1 MVRVWLDMCDTLETE
16 SKRINREVI
25 FFGWKF
31 IFRKIYYV
39 YLFMRNFFSPGGS
52 PLNSRKVFR
61 NFVPSLSCSVYFFLF
76 FFFSKSYI
84 KIFFISK
91 GNMHNCDTLIYHYR
105 TYYPMKRNFSYF
117 NGINSGENSYETRS
131 DF

>member
-52 PLNSRKVFR
+52 PLNPRKVFR
-61 NFVPSLSCSVYFFLF
+61 NFVPSLSCFVYFFF
-76 FFFSKSYI
+76 FFFQNR
-84 KIFFISK
+84 ISK
-91 GNMHNCDTLIYHYR
+91 FLRFHFKGKHA
-105 TYYPMKRNFSYF
+105 
-117 NGINSGENSYETRS
+117 
-131 DF
+131 

>member
-16 SKRINREVI
+16 SERINREVI

-52 PLNSRKVFR
+52 PLNPRKVFCVF
-61 NFVPSLSCSVYFFLF
+61 FVVFRLFLSF
-76 FFFSKSYI
+76 FFF
-84 KIFFISK
+84 KIVYQNFYDFISK
-91 GNMHNCDTLIYHYR
+91 GNMHNRDTLIYHYR

-117 NGINSGENSYETRS
+117 NGINSGENSYETRA

>member
-1 MVRVWLDMCDTLETE
+1 MVQVWLDMCDTLETE

-39 YLFMRNFFSPGGS
+39 YLFMRNFFPLGGS

-61 NFVPSLSCSVYFFLF
+61 NFVPSLSCFVYFF

-84 KIFFISK
+84 KIFTISFQ
-91 GNMHNCDTLIYHYR
+91 R
-105 TYYPMKRNFSYF
+105 
-117 NGINSGENSYETRS
+117 ETCITATR
-131 DF
+131 

>member
-16 SKRINREVI
+16 SERINREVI

-52 PLNSRKVFR
+52 PLNPRKVFCVF
-61 NFVPSLSCSVYFFLF
+61 FVVFRLFLSF
-76 FFFSKSYI
+76 FFFQNR
-84 KIFFISK
+84 ISK
-91 GNMHNCDTLIYHYR
+91 F
-105 TYYPMKRNFSYF
+105 FSF
-117 NGINSGENSYETRS
+117 QRETCITATR
-131 DF
+131 